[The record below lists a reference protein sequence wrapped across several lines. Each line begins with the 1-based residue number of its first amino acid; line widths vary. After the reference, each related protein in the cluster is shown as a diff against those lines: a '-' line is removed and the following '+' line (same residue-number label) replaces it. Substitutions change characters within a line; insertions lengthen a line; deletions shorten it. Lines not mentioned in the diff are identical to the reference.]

1 MKMKYIFYPILF
13 LYLVIVIV
21 HLYCCFHHHEEVRK
35 VTKCFLMPFLALT
48 YYLGCPK
55 EKLSKIIIIAIIFGC
70 LGDVFLIIEGLFLLG
85 VVSFLVGHL
94 LYIITFFVETGIKN
108 YRKNL
113 FVFLLVCLVYFY
125 LESEVLKYFRPAIIK
140 AGLWGPLFVYAIILA
155 GLNISSAIYA
165 YCYANFYSVLTYIGS
180 LIFAISDC
188 ILAKQVF
195 LEKSKYQ
202 ETFIMFT
209 YILGQSLISF
219 GMANKMN
226 YFELGVIKGGIKKII

>member
-13 LYLVIVIV
+13 LYLSLVTV
-21 HLYCCFHHHEEVRK
+21 HLYCCFHHHEDIRK
-35 VTKCFLMPFLALT
+35 ATKCLLMPFLALT

-55 EKLSKIIIIAIIFGC
+55 EKLSKIIIIAIIFGS
-70 LGDVFLIIEGLFLLG
+70 LGDVFLLIKGLFLLG
-85 VVSFLVGHL
+85 VGSFLVGHL
-94 LYIITFFVETGIKN
+94 FYIINFLVETGIKN

>member
-21 HLYCCFHHHEEVRK
+21 NLYCCFHHHEKVRK

-48 YYLGCPK
+48 YYVGCPK

-94 LYIITFFVETGIKN
+94 LYIITFLVETGIKN

-113 FVFLLVCLVYFY
+113 FVFLLVCLVYVY

-140 AGLWGPLFVYAIILA
+140 AGLWGPLFVYAIILG

>member
-55 EKLSKIIIIAIIFGC
+55 EKLSKIIIIAIFFGC

-94 LYIITFFVETGIKN
+94 LYIITFLVETGIKN

-140 AGLWGPLFVYAIILA
+140 AGLWGPLFVYASILA

-165 YCYANFYSVLTYIGS
+165 YCYDNFYSVLTYIGS

-219 GMANKMN
+219 GMANKIN